1 MCLSTVYREKIT
13 PDNIIMK
20 NVRAIECH
28 GSTITLTDLLDR
40 QITIKGELTQAN
52 LTDGFALV
60 SES

>member
-1 MCLSTVYREKIT
+1 MCLSTVYREKIE

-20 NVRAIECH
+20 NVRTIECH
-28 GSTITLTDLLDR
+28 GQTITLTDLMDR

-60 SES
+60 NES

>member
-20 NVRAIECH
+20 NVRTIECH

-40 QITIKGELTQAN
+40 QITIRGELTQAN